1 MRSADLLA
9 FAFASLV
16 RQRRRGFMGLL
27 GVTIGVASVVLLTAV
42 GEGARRYVVGQ
53 FGALGANLL
62 IVVPGKS
69 ETAGDFPGGSP
80 APRDLTLEDALAL
93 SREVTALRRVV
104 PVHLAN
110 ETISHRELR
119 RQAPVLG
126 STAELLAVRE
136 LRLADGSFLPAQRG
150 AREAERAS
158 PVVVLGAKLA
168 RELFPEA
175 SPVGANVRIG
185 SWRMRVIGVLE
196 PKGTQMALDL
206 DDLVIVPVASAL
218 QMFNR
223 SSLSEI
229 LIEAAPGVDS
239 ETARRRVVEVLAERH
254 REEDFTCVT
263 QGSVIRS
270 LSRILTALTA
280 AVGGIAA
287 VSLGVAGIVVMNLM
301 LVSVSERTGEVGL
314 LKALGATR
322 RQILA
327 LLLVE
332 ALLLVAVGAVLG
344 LGIGWALV
352 RLLVLVYPALPA
364 SPPLWA
370 VVAVFFTALACGAVF
385 GALPARRATRLD
397 PVAALARG

>member
-301 LVSVSERTGEVGL
+301 LVSVLGARAPAGAGLPGPAGFAPALGGGRGL
-314 LKALGATR
+314 LHRAGERRRLRCAAGSPRHAARPGRGA
-322 RQILA
+322 
-327 LLLVE
+327 
-332 ALLLVAVGAVLG
+332 GARLSPCSG
-344 LGIGWALV
+344 AATGTWRWAPFAATGCV
-352 RLLVLVYPALPA
+352 RG
-364 SPPLWA
+364 SPPWA
-370 VVAVFFTALACGAVF
+370 SRSAS
-385 GALPARRATRLD
+385 RR
-397 PVAALARG
+397 